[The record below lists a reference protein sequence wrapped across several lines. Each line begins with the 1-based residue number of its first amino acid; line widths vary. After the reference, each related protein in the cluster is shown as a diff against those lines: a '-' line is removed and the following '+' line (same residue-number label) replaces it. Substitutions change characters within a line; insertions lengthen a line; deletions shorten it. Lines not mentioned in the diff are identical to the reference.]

1 LGLSFPAF
9 ELSAELMGQSVF
21 NSVLL
26 VQASSAALLF
36 LVFHYLYAE
45 ARERYFRAW
54 QISWGLL
61 TVYSLCQLLIDH
73 QNSRGGWVAY
83 VLFLEKIAL
92 ALVALCIYLSTR
104 WVRQDFVRRKSDYVL
119 LLVAFGWSAATA
131 WSISKVPYGH
141 LTEHPLLIYLE
152 VDIGVGL
159 LLAFSA
165 LRFFIEGR
173 ERASIPLRL
182 IGFSLVFWAGLLI
195 VGRVCSTLT
204 SYPWLRDWFFS
215 DYGKVSLLVPE
226 LLLAFAMM
234 MALYENERRRMRE
247 SLLEFSRLHLDHRRL
262 LDSAEIEDP
271 MGKVLE
277 RILEVLRVSQGSTWI
292 APDWRRVLPTVQRG
306 LPEDFLAVINQEG
319 AAEFVA
325 ERAAACEGPWIKKR
339 LDLLLAENSAD
350 TRAVRLCQML
360 KEKKHPGIT
369 VVSLRTQENNF
380 GMVILP
386 HADRAGLSGS
396 QVRLLAGIARQLSLA
411 LENYVLMQQAIR
423 RTQEYELLTDI
434 GQVVSSRLDSDEVLG
449 SIQRELGRLF
459 DTRNFYIAFQE
470 DEEIRFEL
478 EVVDGE
484 LLPKRSRRWT
494 NGITEYIMESGE
506 PLLVRCEMEKTR
518 SNMGLIPTGRRSK
531 CFCGVPIFMMG
542 QPVGVMA
549 ALNYER
555 EFVYEERDLNVMK
568 TAAGQVAVAVS
579 NARLFAEEQRRS
591 RYLEF
596 LNSVS
601 RTAISTQEPE
611 GMMADIVGEI
621 EKNFH
626 FDHIGIGILEYTRK
640 EIEIKAEAGG
650 AAGNVGRRIPLGV
663 GILGRVAR
671 TSEMTL
677 VQNAGEG
684 RLLGILPESKSV
696 LCIPIAY
703 GDTLLGV
710 LNVES
715 RRENAF
721 AQQEVLI
728 LRTLADLLAT
738 ALHNAFV
745 FKNMQQQSITD
756 GLTGIKTRR
765 FFNEAL
771 LSEWKRARRTK
782 RPFSVVLLD
791 LDKFKNVNDSKGHL
805 EGDLVLAR
813 VGRILEQ
820 KSRQSNIVA
829 RYGGDEFVVLMP
841 ETSMEQAQILCE
853 RLRLWIA
860 TDIMLDER
868 QITGSFGIATYPVH
882 GSSAED
888 ILHVADMGMYIS
900 KRAGGNRVSIYQD
913 AAAAEALA
921 SKNPVSQY
929 VELFLQRE
937 NVGPE
942 SVEELAETMQQL
954 AFSLPDGNGVDALLE
969 AINILNRAAEAR
981 DIATAGHGAA
991 VAHYAEMIANEM
1003 ALAEEE
1009 VMDVVRAA
1017 HIHDIGK
1024 VLVPE
1029 SILNKAGKLTRD
1041 EFRQVQQHAVLGAR
1055 IAELIPA
1062 GVRVAAL
1069 VRHHHERFDGA
1080 GYPDKLKGEKIPLG
1094 ARILAVAEAYVQQTS
1109 ERTYA
1114 ARKSPVYALTELETL
1129 TGAQYDP
1136 AVVRAFLHRMRT
1148 TKTATAEA

>member
-1 LGLSFPAF
+1 M
-9 ELSAELMGQSVF
+9 EQSVLNSTSVL

-26 VQASSAALLF
+26 VQATSAALLF

-45 ARERYFRAW
+45 VRERYFFAW
-54 QISWGLL
+54 QIGWGLL
-61 TVYSLCQLLIDH
+61 TVHSLCQLLINH
-73 QNSRGGWVAY
+73 QTGREFFIIMCA
-83 VLFLEKIAL
+83 KMAL
-92 ALVALCIYLSTR
+92 ALAAMSIYISTR
-104 WVRQDFVRRKSDYVL
+104 WVQQDFVWHRLDAVL
-119 LLVAFGWSAATA
+119 LAGALGWSAATA
-131 WSISKVPYGH
+131 KLLAGVPRGH
-141 LTEHPLLIYLE
+141 LAEFTASHPVTIFFVVDLGIALLLGHSPVSLYLFFIE
-152 VDIGVGL
+152 YGKFLVFIPQL
-159 LLAFSA
+159 LLA
-165 LRFFIEGR
+165 
-173 ERASIPLRL
+173 
-182 IGFSLVFWAGLLI
+182 
-195 VGRVCSTLT
+195 LT
-204 SYPWLRDWFFS
+204 
-215 DYGKVSLLVPE
+215 
-226 LLLAFAMM
+226 MM
-234 MALYENERRRMRE
+234 MALYENERRHMRE

-262 LDSAEIEDP
+262 LDSAEIEEP
-271 MGKVLE
+271 MGAVLE
-277 RILEVLRVSQGSTWI
+277 RMLQVLHVKQGATWI
-292 APDWRRVLPTVQRG
+292 AEDWRRVLPTVQRG
-306 LPEDFLAVINQEG
+306 LPGDFLSTVNQEG
-319 AAEFVA
+319 AAEFLA

-339 LDLLLAENSAD
+339 LDLLLEENSAD
-350 TRAVRLCQML
+350 LRAVRLCQML
-360 KEKKHPGIT
+360 KEKKQPGIT
-369 VVSLRTQENNF
+369 VVSLRTLENNF
-380 GMVILP
+380 GMLMLP
-386 HADRAGLSGS
+386 HPERAGLSGS
-396 QVRLLAGIARQLSLA
+396 QVRLLSAVARQLSMA

-434 GQVVSSRLDSDEVLG
+434 GQVVSSRLDSDEVLR

-470 DEEIRFEL
+470 DDEIRFEL

-494 NGITEYIMESGE
+494 NGITEYIVETSE
-506 PLLVRCEMEKTR
+506 PLLVRSEMEKTR
-518 SNMGLIPTGRRSK
+518 STLGLIPTGRRSK

-542 QPVGVMA
+542 RAMGVMA

-555 EFVYEERDLNVMK
+555 EFVYEERDLNVLK

-596 LNSVS
+596 LNTVS
-601 RTAISTQEPE
+601 RMAISSQEPE
-611 GMMADIVGEI
+611 AMMADIVGEI

-626 FDHIGIGILEYTRK
+626 FDHIGIGILDYGRK
-640 EIEIKAEAGG
+640 EIEIKAEAGNT
-650 AAGNVGRRIPLGV
+650 GNDVGRRIPLGV

-671 TSEMTL
+671 SNEMAL
-677 VQNAGEG
+677 LQNVGEG

-721 AQQEVLI
+721 EQQEVLI

-771 LSEWKRARRTK
+771 LSEWKRARRSK

-820 KSRQSNIVA
+820 KSRQSNVVA
-829 RYGGDEFVVLMP
+829 RYGGDEFVILMP
-841 ETSMEQAQILCE
+841 ETTVDQAHILSE

-860 TDIMLDER
+860 TDPMMNER
-868 QITGSFGIATYPVH
+868 RVTGSFG
-882 GSSAED
+882 
-888 ILHVADMGMYIS
+888 VA
-900 KRAGGNRVSIYQD
+900 GNRVSIHED
-913 AAAAEALA
+913 FAGAEAQA
-921 SKNPVSQY
+921 PKNTVSQY

-937 NVGPE
+937 NLGPE
-942 SVEELAETMQQL
+942 AVEELVETMQQL
-954 AFSLPDGNGVDALLE
+954 AYSIPDGSGVDAMLE

-981 DIATAGHGAA
+981 DVATAGHGAS
-991 VAHYAEMIANEM
+991 VAHYAEMIGNEM
-1003 ALAEEE
+1003 ALGEEE
-1009 VMDVVRAA
+1009 LMDVVRAA
-1017 HIHDIGK
+1017 RVHDIGK

-1055 IAELIPA
+1055 IAELIPS

-1080 GYPDKLKGEKIPLG
+1080 GYPDKLRGEKIPLG
-1094 ARILAVAEAYVQQTS
+1094 ARIIAVAEAYVQQTS

-1114 ARKSPVYALTELETL
+1114 TRKSPVYALAELEALSGT
-1129 TGAQYDP
+1129 QYDP
-1136 AVVRAFLHRMRT
+1136 NVVRAFLHRMRT
-1148 TKTATAEA
+1148 MKSATTEA

>member
-1 LGLSFPAF
+1 
-9 ELSAELMGQSVF
+9 MGQSVL
-21 NSVLL
+21 NSILL
-26 VQASSAALLF
+26 VQATSAALLF

-45 ARERYFRAW
+45 VRERYFFAW
-54 QISWGLL
+54 QIAWGLL
-61 TVYSLCQLLIDH
+61 TVYSLCQLLINYRDAR
-73 QNSRGGWVAY
+73 SPFI
-83 VLFLEKIAL
+83 LFSEKIAL
-92 ALVALCIYLSTR
+92 VLVVLCIYFSSR
-104 WVRQDFVRRKSDYVL
+104 WVRQDFKWRKFDYVL
-119 LLVAFGWSAATA
+119 LPVAIVWSLATA
-131 WSISKVPYGH
+131 WSLYKVPYGH
-141 LTEHPLLIYLE
+141 LTEYPVLVLLE
-152 VDIGVGL
+152 VDVGVGL

-165 LRFFIEGR
+165 WRFFMEGR
-173 ERASIPLRL
+173 ERASFPFRM
-182 IGFSLVFWAGLLI
+182 IGFSLIFWAALLLVGRLLI
-195 VGRVCSTLT
+195 LAPF
-204 SYPWLRDWFFS
+204 PWLRGWIFS
-215 DYGKVSLLVPE
+215 DYGKLSLLVPE
-226 LLLAFAMM
+226 LLLAFAMV
-234 MALYENERRRMRE
+234 MALYENERRHMRE

-262 LDSAEIEDP
+262 LDSAEIEEP

-277 RILEVLRVSQGSTWI
+277 RMLEVLRVSQGSTWI
-292 APDWRRVLPTVQRG
+292 SDEWRRVLPTVQRG
-306 LPEDFLAVINQEG
+306 LPEDFFGVVNQEG
-319 AAEFVA
+319 AAEFLA
-325 ERAAACEGPWIKKR
+325 ERATACEGPWIKKR
-339 LDLLLAENSAD
+339 IDLLLEENSAD
-350 TRAVRLCQML
+350 PRAIKLCRML
-360 KEKKHPGIT
+360 KEKNHPGIT
-369 VVSLRTQENNF
+369 VVSLRTQENSF
-380 GMVILP
+380 GMVLLP

-470 DEEIRFEL
+470 DDEIRFEL

-494 NGITEYIMESGE
+494 NGVTEYILENAE
-506 PLLVRCEMEKTR
+506 ALLVRANMEKTR
-518 SNMGLIPTGRRSK
+518 STLGLIPTGRRAK

-542 QPVGVMA
+542 RAVGVMA

-555 EFVYEERDLNVMK
+555 EFVYEERDLNVLK

-596 LNSVS
+596 LNTVS
-601 RTAISTQEPE
+601 RTAISSQEPE
-611 GMMADIVGEI
+611 AMMADIVGEI

-677 VQNAGEG
+677 VQNADEG

-715 RRENAF
+715 RHENAF

-745 FKNMQQQSITD
+745 FKSMQQQSITD

-771 LSEWKRARRTK
+771 LSEWKRARRTR

-791 LDKFKNVNDSKGHL
+791 LDKFKNVNDTKGHL

-829 RYGGDEFVVLMP
+829 RYGGDEFVILMP
-841 ETSMEQAQILCE
+841 ETNLEQAQILCE

-868 QITGSFGIATYPVH
+868 QITGSFGIGTYPAH

-900 KRAGGNRVSIYQD
+900 KRAGGNRVSVHQD
-913 AAAAEALA
+913 AANEEPPAP
-921 SKNPVSQY
+921 KNPVSQY

-937 NVGPE
+937 NLGPE
-942 SVEELAETMQQL
+942 AVEELAETMQQL
-954 AFSLPDGNGVDALLE
+954 AYSMTDGNGVDALLE

-981 DIATAGHGAA
+981 DVATAGHGAA
-991 VAHYAEMIANEM
+991 VAHYAEMIANELG
-1003 ALAEEE
+1003 LAEDE

-1055 IAELIPA
+1055 LAELIPA

-1080 GYPDKLKGEKIPLG
+1080 GYPDKLRGDKIPLG

-1114 ARKSPVYALTELETL
+1114 TRKSPTYALNELETL
-1129 TGAQYDP
+1129 SGAQYDP

-1148 TKTATAEA
+1148 AKTATAEA